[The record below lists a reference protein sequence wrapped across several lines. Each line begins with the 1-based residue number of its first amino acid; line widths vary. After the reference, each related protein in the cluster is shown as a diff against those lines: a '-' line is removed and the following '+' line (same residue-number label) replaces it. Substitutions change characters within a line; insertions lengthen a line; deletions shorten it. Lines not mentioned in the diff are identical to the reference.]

1 MTVTLPPNVHVSKH
15 PCLLAKLSQLRSGTT
30 SAKEVKG
37 LIHEISLIV
46 GCEALA
52 NAVVAVPGPTVR
64 FPPLSQNHPHPLTT
78 APQDKTPLG
87 FPYETTQINPETIS
101 LVPILRSGLG
111 MVECTPSPPSP
122 FPPPPLSP
130 FPPSPL
136 SPFPPFH

>member
-1 MTVTLPPNVHVSKH
+1 MAVTLPPNVHISKH

-64 FPPLSQNHPHPLTT
+64 PPPPYPKPPLTT
-78 APQDKTPLG
+78 THQDKTPLG

-122 FPPPPLSP
+122 
-130 FPPSPL
+130 PSPL
-136 SPFPPFH
+136 FR

>member
-1 MTVTLPPNVHVSKH
+1 MAVTLPPNVHISKH

-64 FPPLSQNHPHPLTT
+64 P
-78 APQDKTPLG
+78 
-87 FPYETTQINPETIS
+87 
-101 LVPILRSGLG
+101 
-111 MVECTPSPPSP
+111 
-122 FPPPPLSP
+122 PPPPLSQTTP
-130 FPPSPL
+130 NHHPSGQNPPRLPLRNHPNQPRNHLPRPHPPLRPRHGGMYALPPLSPL
-136 SPFPPFH
+136 SPLPLTW